1 MNNTRE
7 TIYAALFAL
16 VSTSA
21 GFVTASRR
29 LEHWSDVGPEEH
41 PALFQRQLD
50 EERISARGVPPK
62 VKLNVELYV
71 YVHTL
76 AQQLAPDVVPS
87 QLLNPLLDAIEAA
100 LVPDDAGNNVLT
112 LGGLVSH
119 CWIEGKTESFEGMLG
134 DQAVAIIPVSIL
146 VPA

>member
-1 MNNTRE
+1 MNTPRE
-7 TIYAALFAL
+7 TIYAALYAL
-16 VSTSA
+16 VSGSAAFATTS
-21 GFVTASRR
+21 RK

-50 EERISARGVPPK
+50 EDRIQQRGLPSK

-76 AQQLAPDVVPS
+76 AQQLAPGVAPS
-87 QLLNPLLDAIEAA
+87 QILNPLLDTLDACFP
-100 LVPDDAGNNVLT
+100 VDDQGNYVQT

-119 CWIEGKTESFEGMLG
+119 CWIDGKTEIFEGVIG
-134 DQAVAIIPVSIL
+134 DQAVAIVPVAIL